1 MTLSF
6 SILVLSP
13 LLILTQFNC
22 YSNAKLLNSNCSKT
36 DTYAIG
42 DTIESNL
49 FKLFSSLS
57 TDALINSGFS
67 NRSFGNSPDKVYG
80 LVMCY
85 NDYSTQDCVNCIR
98 NITSSTTQPCSMSA
112 TATVLYDPC
121 LLSYSS
127 KDFFSVAD
135 HYMPYCL
142 YSGANSLDEK
152 TQKSLIDVLAN
163 LSASTPYKSE
173 MFSTKVVSGADM
185 SAFMQCTR
193 DLSPEECQKCI
204 SYAMNYFNWCS
215 INGTA
220 LGMRI
225 MTRNCYIR
233 YESYVLN
240 ISSFPQSLI
249 PPSPPPSSPLS
260 PPPPSSIS
268 PASGIME
275 SPH

>member
-6 SILVLSP
+6 SVLFLSP

-22 YSNAKLLNSNCSKT
+22 CSNAKLLNSNCSQT

-42 DTIESNL
+42 DTFESNL
-49 FKLFSSLS
+49 FKLFSTLS
-57 TDALINSGFS
+57 TDALANSGFS
-67 NRSFGNSPDKVYG
+67 NRSFGNNTDKVYG

-85 NDYSTQDCVNCIR
+85 NDCSTQDCVNCIR

-112 TATVLYDPC
+112 TATVLYDSC

-127 KDFFSVAD
+127 KDFFSVALTG
-135 HYMPYCL
+135 YNEPYCL
-142 YSGANSLDEK
+142 NSGVNSLNEN
-152 TQKSLIDVLAN
+152 TQKSLTDVLAN
-163 LSASTPYKSE
+163 LSATTPYKSG
-173 MFSTKVVSGADM
+173 MFSTKVVSGTDM

-193 DLSPEECQKCI
+193 DLSPEQCRKCI
-204 SYAMNYFNWCS
+204 SYAMDFFNWCS
-215 INGTA
+215 SNGTA

-240 ISSFPQSLI
+240 ISLFPQFLD
-249 PPSPPPSSPLS
+249 PPS
-260 PPPPSSIS
+260 PPPSSIS
-268 PASGIME
+268 PASGIVE
-275 SPH
+275 SSIKSP